1 MRRKST
7 GITTVLIWLS
17 RALFLWL
24 LIWTAW
30 LYIKWEWI
38 M

>member
-1 MRRKST
+1 MRHKRAA
-7 GITTVLIWLS
+7 IATVIVWLS
-17 RALFLWL
+17 RALFVWL
-24 LIWTAW
+24 LAWTAW